1 MVMKIDPAELDQH
14 VGTELEPSAWITVDQ
29 SMIDQFADVTGDHN
43 FIHVDVE
50 KAAASPFGGTIA
62 HGFLTL
68 SLLPQL
74 IDGTALEVNGTEVAI
89 NYGFERLRFV
99 SPVPAGKRVRARCR
113 FDAHKHMG
121 GGWHQIQLHV
131 VIDIEDMDK
140 PAIVADW
147 LTRQLVPEV

>member
-1 MVMKIDPAELDQH
+1 MPLQLAVSELDQQI
-14 VGTELEPSAWITVDQ
+14 GSELPPSEWITVDQ

-43 FIHVDVE
+43 FIHVDLE
-50 KAAASPFGGTIA
+50 KAAATPFGGTIA

-74 IDGTALEVNGTEVAI
+74 IDGTALEVKGTTVAI

-99 SPVPAGKRVRARCR
+99 APVKSGKRVRACCR
-113 FDAHKHMG
+113 FDQHKAMG
-121 GGWHQIQLHV
+121 NGWHQIQLHV
-131 VIDIEDMDK
+131 VIEIEGESK

-147 LTRQLVPEV
+147 LTRQMVPES